1 MGQYLN
7 SKEPYDQYKTVMN
20 GPYFVDKT
28 EILEERFRR
37 WNRSSVSSALHVR
50 TFWKKRIMAT
60 MIAAFFEYKEAVIIL
75 KTCQSL
81 NRAVSGLCWT
91 S

>member
-28 EILEERFRR
+28 EILEELIRR

-50 TFWKKRIMAT
+50 DVLEKQLWPI
-60 MIAAFFEYKEAVIIL
+60 
-75 KTCQSL
+75 
-81 NRAVSGLCWT
+81 
-91 S
+91 

>member
-28 EILEERFRR
+28 EILEELIPAVGI
-37 WNRSSVSSALHVR
+37 S
-50 TFWKKRIMAT
+50 
-60 MIAAFFEYKEAVIIL
+60 YDKETKAHSCKVE
-75 KTCQSL
+75 
-81 NRAVSGLCWT
+81 GLF
-91 S
+91 